1 MDSGC
6 VRIFWCD
13 PRGRIR
19 WQLGSVRVT
28 LAAVGWALLLR
39 WSWGGT
45 SFPGA
50 STSSQAHCSF
60 SRDQATPSHH
70 QHCSTAAGHQHHCS
84 VNIIT
89 GVVVWYLYA
98 ADVLKWQLGW
108 RVETRLEELVPGG
121 GWAIWHWHWYRLSF
135 ESGWCWWTTVCQD
148 PCSAALDIV
157 RVKCCDR
164 EQFSLTMFRVAGPRT
179 LAWLLGWVA
188 PPSASSQQ
196 LQHAVTVPGLASQQ
210 QHGSSGS
217 LEHGKCG
224 KLKSY
229 FSDSFEYI
237 SKYLQPSLRIS
248 WM

>member
-50 STSSQAHCSF
+50 STPAASRRAHTAASAGT
-60 SRDQATPSHH
+60 RQHLATT
-70 QHCSTAAGHQHHCS
+70 STAAGHQLHCS

-98 ADVLKWQLGW
+98 ADGLKWQLSL
-108 RVETRLEELVPGG
+108 RVETKLEELVPGG
-121 GWAIWHWHWYRLSF
+121 GWAI
-135 ESGWCWWTTVCQD
+135 
-148 PCSAALDIV
+148 
-157 RVKCCDR
+157 
-164 EQFSLTMFRVAGPRT
+164 
-179 LAWLLGWVA
+179 
-188 PPSASSQQ
+188 
-196 LQHAVTVPGLASQQ
+196 
-210 QHGSSGS
+210 
-217 LEHGKCG
+217 
-224 KLKSY
+224 
-229 FSDSFEYI
+229 
-237 SKYLQPSLRIS
+237 
-248 WM
+248 

>member
-28 LAAVGWALLLR
+28 LAAVGWARLLR

-70 QHCSTAAGHQHHCS
+70 QHCSTAAGHQLHCS

-98 ADVLKWQLGW
+98 ADVLKWQLSW

-135 ESGWCWWTTVCQD
+135 EKWLVLVDNSVPGPVLRCAGYCSCKMLWPWTVF
-148 PCSAALDIV
+148 LDYV
-157 RVKCCDR
+157 SRGRSKDTG
-164 EQFSLTMFRVAGPRT
+164 LA
-179 LAWLLGWVA
+179 AWLGGATKRQQPAA
-188 PPSASSQQ
+188 PTRRDCARP
-196 LQHAVTVPGLASQQ
+196 
-210 QHGSSGS
+210 
-217 LEHGKCG
+217 C
-224 KLKSY
+224 
-229 FSDSFEYI
+229 
-237 SKYLQPSLRIS
+237 
-248 WM
+248 